1 MVNYNNAK
9 IYELICS
16 ETGLRYIGA
25 STQKLSV
32 RLSEHKGKRNMCM
45 SKSFINPKIFL
56 IENVPCNSIKELYAI
71 EREYIENTECVN
83 KCIPNRTKKET
94 KEYQKKWREK
104 NRSLLQEKRKIYLF
118 ENREQVKLSK
128 KKYYDKIKK
137 K

>member
-25 STQKLSV
+25 STQKLTS
-32 RLSEHKGKRNMCM
+32 RLSEHKGKRNQCM
-45 SKSFINPKIFL
+45 SKTFINPKIFL
-56 IENVPCNSIKELYAI
+56 IENVPCNSIHELHSI
-71 EREYIENTECVN
+71 ERKYIEKTECVN
-83 KCIPNRTKKET
+83 KCIPNRTKTET

-104 NRSLLQEKRKIYLF
+104 NRSLLQKKRKIYLI

-128 KKYYDKIKK
+128 KKYYDKIKNK
-137 K
+137 